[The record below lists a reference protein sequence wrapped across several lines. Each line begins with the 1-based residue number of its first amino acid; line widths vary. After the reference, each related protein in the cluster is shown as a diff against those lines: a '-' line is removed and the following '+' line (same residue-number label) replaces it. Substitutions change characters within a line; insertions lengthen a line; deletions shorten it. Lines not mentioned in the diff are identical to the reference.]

1 LKTADQQ
8 LENVIRGELYSVERL
23 EEYAAYLA
31 DELKISVDPLVSQPL
46 LDRMRD
52 NGRRLVEAYRSLTV
66 SIQGKES
73 MPPAAEWLT
82 DNFHIVE
89 DQLREIQ
96 EDLPPSYYKELP
108 KLASGDLAGY
118 PRVYGLALALIAHTD
133 SDLEPE
139 TIRRFFISYQ
149 RTCSLT
155 IGELWALPITLRL
168 VLVENLRRLAVRTV
182 ANHQKRNFAN
192 LFADQLFDQ
201 ALDPD
206 KFKMLTAELNRQLE
220 ESPQD
225 DIVYTAQLAKRLR
238 DQEREIWPA
247 LEVLETY
254 LNKNNSSAESAVH
267 ASLQRQV
274 ANQVTV
280 ANIITSMRLL
290 SSLNWRDFV
299 ESLSLVDR
307 ILEKDSVFRKL
318 DFQTRDRYRHIIEML
333 SKKTGSSEIGIADD
347 IIALTLKS
355 NDPKLSH
362 VGYYLIDQGF
372 KKLSQNLGFKQSWL
386 STSLHVNR
394 NFTYFT
400 LITFLLALIL
410 LFPLIYAYNQGARS
424 WTLCGI
430 ALLALLPASELA
442 LSLTNYILTHI
453 IHPQRLPK
461 LDLSD
466 GIPSDAKTMVII
478 PCMLAGR
485 KTVIELLEKMEIH
498 YLGNSDPQLS
508 FALVTDYTDADTETT
523 DEDEPLL
530 TFALRGINHLNQKYA
545 AENEYP
551 RFFIFQRR
559 RQWNESEN
567 CWMGWERK
575 RGKIHE
581 FNSLLRG
588 KADTSFSVIT
598 VPLSF
603 LASIRYVI
611 TVDADTRLPRDTAAK
626 LIGTA
631 LHPLNRAVFDK
642 TTGRITEGYGILQP
656 RIGVSLESSSRS
668 LFAKIFSGYVGID
681 PYTTAVSDVYQ
692 DLFHEGSYTGKGLYD
707 VDAFEAALKDRFPEN
722 TILSHDL
729 LEGIFARTALL
740 SDIEFIDDYPQ
751 SYHTFFTRQH
761 RWTRGDWQAMPWFI
775 KSGTPTISR
784 WKIFDNLRR
793 SLVAPTT
800 FLLLALSLI
809 SLPGSP
815 GFWFGLVLV
824 LIALPVIIQSGMNS
838 LKLMFGQGEARWG
851 GFFTNIKVHLF
862 QICFHM
868 WFLAHQAVIHIDAI
882 FRVFYRRFISR
893 KRLLEWSTAAQ
904 MEKQIGTTKKP
915 LWQSSLPTQLILT
928 VVLFL
933 FTNMH
938 GIDSMGWL
946 VVFLIWMSYPLAAKV
961 ISRRQKREQKP
972 IPEEDQNLLRHI
984 ARRTWHYFE
993 DFVGSTDNWLPPDN
1007 HQQSPIAVTAHRT
1020 SPTNIGLYLLSVSS
1034 ARDFGFITASQM
1046 LQRLHQTLQSMVKLE
1061 RHEGHFLNWY
1071 DTKTLAPLHPKYV
1084 STVDSGNL
1092 AGYLIVARL
1101 TCLDFPKSKIVDSR
1115 FLLGL
1120 HDIVRIIEYE
1130 LTPYRESARPLI
1142 ALLRDCKPRLCE
1154 PTTHDFTHW
1163 AGNLKSIRQS
1173 FEKSKNYILNFKNE
1187 SSESSESIEDILIWV
1202 NLGIDQITTQQSELL
1217 EKAPWADDLFV
1228 STEKQ
1233 LIDIQPILGLKW
1245 KQIVRSIRTES
1256 DLIHLKDVY
1265 KSAIEELAATIRT
1278 VGEEKTEAE
1287 PLLES
1292 LEKLLEQVKQAQA
1305 ALDKSFQLALSSAD
1319 IINQLFD
1326 EMNFDFLLD
1335 KKRDVFSIGYNVS
1348 DSSFDRSLYDLLGS
1362 EARLASFVAIAK
1374 GDVLQEH
1381 WFRLG
1386 RQLVPSAGGRALVSW
1401 TASMFEYLMPNLV
1414 LHDYRNTLL
1423 NETVH
1428 TIVEGQI
1435 AYGHEHGIPWGV
1447 SEAGYNA
1454 RDLQMNY
1461 QYGPFGVPGFG
1472 LKRGLSHDLVISPYS
1487 TVLAAMIKPHPA
1499 IENMKRLIKNNML
1512 SAYGF
1517 FEAIDYT
1524 RERLPQNENFAVI
1537 RSFMAHHQGMS
1548 LVAINNVLHKSIIC
1562 ERFHRDPRI
1571 RATQLLLQERIPHGV
1586 NPVPPKAAEIE
1597 IEVQRQPTN
1606 NALIRNYTNPDA
1618 VTPRTHLLSNRTYS
1632 VMISTAGGGY
1642 SKCGD
1647 VGVTRWKE
1655 DATRDHLGSF
1665 IFIKNKTDNELW
1677 SSSFQP
1683 LPTLPKE
1690 YLVTFS
1696 EDKAEFRR
1704 RDGDVSTHMQI
1715 IVAPED
1721 NVEIRHITLTNHSGK
1736 AKAIELTSYLEPTL
1750 NPPNTDLDH
1759 QAFSKLFIQTEYLAS
1774 KNALLAKRRKRSA
1787 HEIENWSL
1795 HVVVTDGRVTSNIQY
1810 ETDRNNFI
1818 GRGRSISTAVALR
1831 INGNL
1836 SNETG
1841 AAIDPI
1847 LSLRIQV
1854 ELPEYGKIQV
1864 AFTTGLTQSKEKA
1877 LELADRYHDI
1887 HAFDRETKR
1896 AWTQAQVDLR
1906 HLNIDSQS
1914 AYLYQRLAE
1923 RILYSEP
1930 SLRPPTHQRVANTN
1944 QQASLWPSG
1953 IGGDLPIVV
1962 VRIDD
1967 QKDIPVIRKL
1977 LRCHEY
1983 LRSKG
1988 LIYDFV
1994 IINEHDSN
2002 YFQDVHDDLQ
2012 QQIRSTG
2019 GQGWLNKNGGIFVL
2033 RKNITPARDLAHIQA
2048 VARVSLMASEP
2059 LEEQINRRPTEEK
2072 YPLLASFKFSSKH
2085 AVKIAGKK
2093 ARGNESPLKMD
2104 LDFFNGYGGFTRDG
2118 REYVMILKRDHWTPA
2133 PWINVIGNKKGFGF
2147 QISEAGAGFTWNANS
2162 QANRL
2167 TPWSNDPISDPPGE
2181 IVYLRDDETGEV
2193 WTPTPLPIRSDEP
2206 YIIRHGQG
2214 YTVFEHTSHEFEHTL
2229 TMFVPVDDTVK
2240 ISLLKIKNIS
2250 NRKRKVSVT
2259 SYTEWVLGTRREKT
2273 AAYLICDIDADSGVI
2288 FAKNP
2293 HDNEFASKVA
2303 FVNISTSDIT
2313 FTCSRKEF
2321 IGRNGN
2327 YADPIALKRTGLSK
2341 KQGTGQDPCAV
2352 LQSSIEIAAGDVFEI
2367 SILLGQTESK
2377 EFARELIQRYENMS
2391 KVKKAYTE
2399 AIKYWDDLITT
2410 VQIKTPEPSLNILM
2424 NRWLLYQTLSCRYW
2438 ARTAFYQSGGA
2449 YGFRDQL
2456 QDCMAFVYSD
2466 PKLARE
2472 QIIRASER
2480 QFKEGDVQH
2489 WWHPPTGRGIRTTMS
2504 DDLLWL
2510 PLVVSFYIQTTGD
2523 KSILNEKTH
2532 FIQAPVLNPGQE
2544 DSYTQPDISP
2554 ESATVREHCIRA
2566 LNRSL
2571 PLGQH
2576 GLPLIGTGD
2585 WNDGMNR
2592 IGVQGQGESVWLGWF
2607 LYKVLNDFMPHVSE
2621 EEQHR
2626 YRSHMEQLKTSLE
2639 FHGWDGEWYRRAYF
2653 DDGTP
2658 VGSHLS
2664 DECKIDSISQS
2675 WAVISKAGEENRI
2688 QQAMQN
2694 VEKYLVKRDTKLIL
2708 LLTPPFDKGAK
2719 DPGYIKGYIPGVREN
2734 GGQYTHA
2741 AIWVIMAFAELGQ
2754 GHKAMEFYNL
2764 INPILHSQAQADTLE
2779 YKIEPYVLA
2788 GDVYGEAPYVGR
2800 GGWSWYTGSSSWY
2813 YRAALESILG
2823 FQLRGDKLKLNPCI
2837 PETWRGFE
2845 IKYRY
2850 QDTQYTIDVRNP
2862 SGCQKGAVMIEH
2874 DGTTSHEAEISLVN
2888 DKREHHIVV
2897 TLLDKLLNPPQI

>member
-1 LKTADQQ
+1 MKIEDQPI
-8 LENVIRGELYSVERL
+8 ENAIRGELYSVERL

-31 DELKISVDPLVSQPL
+31 GELKVSRDPSVSQPL
-46 LDRMRD
+46 LPRMRE
-52 NGRRLVEAYRSLTV
+52 NGRRLVESYRSLTV
-66 SIQGKES
+66 SMQRKEA

-108 KLASGDLAGY
+108 KLAIGDLAGY
-118 PRVYGLALALIAHTD
+118 PRIYALALALIAHTD
-133 SDLEPE
+133 SDIEPE
-139 TIRRFFISYQ
+139 TIHRFFISYQ
-149 RTCSLT
+149 RTSPLT

-182 ANHQKRNFAN
+182 VDHEKRHSAN
-192 LFADQLFDQ
+192 LFADKMFDQ
-201 ALDPD
+201 VVDPD
-206 KFKMLTAELNRQLE
+206 KFKLLTDELKRQLE
-220 ESPQD
+220 DSQQD
-225 DIVYTAQLAKRLR
+225 DSVYMAQLAKRLR
-238 DQEREIWPA
+238 DQEPEIWPA
-247 LEVLETY
+247 LEVLETH
-254 LNKNNSSAESAVH
+254 LNKKDSSAESAVH
-267 ASLQRQV
+267 AALQRQV

-290 SSLNWRDFV
+290 SSLNWRDFI

-307 ILEKDSVFRKL
+307 ILEKDPFYLKL
-318 DFQTRDRYRHIIEML
+318 DFKTRDRYRHIIEML
-333 SKKTGSSEIGIADD
+333 SKKTGTSEIDIADD
-347 IIALTLKS
+347 IIELTEKG
-355 NDPKLSH
+355 NDPRRSH
-362 VGYYLIDQGF
+362 AGYYLIAEGF
-372 KKLSQNLGFKQSWL
+372 KKLSQNLGFRQSWF
-386 STSLHVNR
+386 STVLDANKT
-394 NFTYFT
+394 FTYFT
-400 LITFLLALIL
+400 LICIFLVLILAFPLLYSENQGATAWTLFGIGLLALI
-410 LFPLIYAYNQGARS
+410 P
-424 WTLCGI
+424 T
-430 ALLALLPASELA
+430 SELA
-442 LSLTNYILTHI
+442 LGLTNFILTHI

-461 LDLSD
+461 LDLTS
-466 GIPSDAKTMVII
+466 GIPPEAKTMVII
-478 PCMLAGR
+478 PCMLASR
-485 KTVIELLEKMEIH
+485 KTVSELLEKMEIH

-508 FALVTDYTDADTETT
+508 FALVTDYMDAKTETT
-523 DEDEPLL
+523 DEDEHLL
-530 TFALRGINHLNQKYA
+530 NFSLRGIDLLNQKYA
-545 AENEYP
+545 DENVSP
-551 RFFIFQRR
+551 RFFIFHRR
-559 RQWNESEN
+559 RQWNKSEN

-588 KADTSFSVIT
+588 KADTSFNLITAPLNFLTSV
-598 VPLSF
+598 
-603 LASIRYVI
+603 RYVI
-611 TVDADTRLPRDTAAK
+611 TVDADTRLPRDTASK

-631 LHPLNRAVFDK
+631 MHPLNRAVFDK
-642 TTGRITEGYGILQP
+642 TSGRITEGYGILQP
-656 RIGVSLESSSRS
+656 RISVSLESSSRS
-668 LFAKIFSGYVGID
+668 LFSKIFSGYVGID

-722 TILSHDL
+722 MILSHDL
-729 LEGIFARTALL
+729 LEGIFVRTALL

-761 RWTRGDWQAMPWFI
+761 RWTRGDWQAMPWFL
-775 KSGTPTISR
+775 KSGTPLISR

-793 SLVAPTT
+793 SLVSPTS

-815 GFWFGLVLV
+815 AFWFGLVLALV
-824 LIALPVIIQSGMNS
+824 SLPVIIQSGMNT
-838 LKLMFGQGEARWG
+838 LKLMFGKRQARWD
-851 GFFTNIKVHLF
+851 GFLSNIKVHLY
-862 QICFHM
+862 QIVFHI
-868 WFLAHQAVIHIDAI
+868 WFLAHQAVIHVDAI
-882 FRVFYRRFISR
+882 YRVFYRRFLSR
-893 KRLLEWSTAAQ
+893 TQLLEWSTAAQ
-904 MEKQIGTTKKP
+904 MEKQIGNAKKP
-915 LWQSSLPTQLILT
+915 IWQTSLPTQAILT
-928 VVLFL
+928 VVLIL
-933 FTNMH
+933 FANTRA
-938 GIDSMGWL
+938 IDSISIGWAAAI
-946 VVFLIWMSYPLAAKV
+946 LIWMSYPLAAKF
-961 ISRRQKREQKP
+961 ISRHQSREQKP
-972 IPEEDQNLLRHI
+972 IQEEDQRLLRHI

-993 DFVGSTDNWLPPDN
+993 DFVGAKDNWLPPDN
-1007 HQQSPIAVTAHRT
+1007 HQQIPNAVTAHRT

-1034 ARDFGFITASQM
+1034 VRDFGFITTSQM
-1046 LQRLHQTLQSMVKLE
+1046 MLRLHQTLQSMMKLE

-1071 DTKTLAPLHPKYV
+1071 DTQTLAPLHPKYV

-1092 AGYLIVARL
+1092 AGYLIVARQ
-1101 TCLDFPKSKIVDSR
+1101 TCLDLPKSKIVDPS

-1120 HDIVRIIEYE
+1120 QDIVKIIEHE
-1130 LTPYRESARPLI
+1130 LTPYKDSTRPLI
-1142 ALLRDCKPRLCE
+1142 ALLRDCKRCLCE
-1154 PTTHDFTHW
+1154 PVTQDLNLLVIH
-1163 AGNLKSIRQS
+1163 LKSIRQS
-1173 FEKSKNYILNFKNE
+1173 FEKTKIYIMNYRSDSTEEILK
-1187 SSESSESIEDILIWV
+1187 WM

-1217 EKAPWADDLFV
+1217 KKAPWTQDLFT
-1228 STEKQ
+1228 STENH
-1233 LIDIQPILGLKW
+1233 LTDVVPILGLKW
-1245 KQIVRSIRTES
+1245 KQMVRTVRPES
-1256 DLIHLKDVY
+1256 DLIHLKTSY
-1265 KSAIEELAATIRT
+1265 QSSIEELTSIIKT
-1278 VGEEKTEAE
+1278 VSEEKPSAV

-1292 LEKLLEQVKQAQA
+1292 IKKLLEHVKQAQTD
-1305 ALDKSFQLALSSAD
+1305 LDKSFQLAQSSAD
-1319 IINQLFD
+1319 ILNKLFN

-1335 KKRDVFSIGYNVS
+1335 KKREVFSIGYNVS
-1348 DSSFDRSLYDLLGS
+1348 DNRFDRSLYDLLGS

-1374 GDVLQEH
+1374 GDAPQEH

-1423 NETVH
+1423 NETLH
-1428 TIVEGQI
+1428 TVVEGQI
-1435 AYGHEHGIPWGV
+1435 AYGNEHRIPWGV

-1487 TVLAAMIKPHPA
+1487 TILAAMVKPHAA
-1499 IENMKRLIKNNML
+1499 IENMKRLIKNNVL

-1524 RERLPQNENFAVI
+1524 RERLPQNEKFAVI

-1548 LVAINNVLHKSIIC
+1548 LVALNNVLNKSIVR
-1562 ERFHRDPRI
+1562 ERFHSDPRI

-1606 NALIRNYTNPDA
+1606 NALIRNYNNPDG

-1642 SKCGD
+1642 SKCGG

-1665 IFIKNKTDNELW
+1665 IFIKNKTDKALW

-1683 LPTLPKE
+1683 LPTLPEE
-1690 YLVTFS
+1690 YQVTFS

-1704 RDGDVSTHMQI
+1704 RDGDVSTHTQI

-1736 AKAIELTSYLEPTL
+1736 AKTIELTSYLEPTL
-1750 NPPNTDLDH
+1750 NPPNNDLDH

-1774 KNALLAKRRKRSA
+1774 KNALLAKRRKRSDQ
-1787 HEIENWSL
+1787 EIENWSL
-1795 HVVVTDGRVTSNIQY
+1795 HVVVVDGHVTSNIQY

-1818 GRGRSISTAVALR
+1818 GRGRSISKALALLED
-1831 INGNL
+1831 GNL
-1836 SNETG
+1836 SNKTG

-1847 LSLRIQV
+1847 LSLRIQI
-1854 ELPEYGKIQV
+1854 ELPEYGKAQI

-1896 AWTQAQVDLR
+1896 AWTQAQADLL
-1906 HLNIDSQS
+1906 HLNIDSQT
-1914 AYLYQRLAE
+1914 AYLFQRLAE

-1944 QQASLWPSG
+1944 QQSSLWPSG

-1967 QKDIPVIRKL
+1967 QKDMAVVRKL

-1983 LRSKG
+1983 LRLKG
-1988 LIYDFV
+1988 LVYDFV

-2002 YFQDVHDDLQ
+2002 YFQDVQDDLH

-2019 GQGWLNKNGGIFVL
+2019 GHGWLNKNGGIFVL
-2033 RKNITPARDLAHIQA
+2033 RKNITPAKDLAHIQA
-2048 VARVSLMASEP
+2048 VARVSLTASEP

-2072 YPLLASFKFSSKH
+2072 YPPLAKYRY
-2085 AVKIAGKK
+2085 ADKIADKK
-2093 ARGNESPLKMD
+2093 GVRLGSSLKLD
-2104 LDFFNGYGGFTRDG
+2104 LEFFNGCGGFTRDG
-2118 REYVMILKRDHWTPA
+2118 REYVTILKQDVWTPA
-2133 PWINVIGNKKGFGF
+2133 PWINVIGNKQGFGF

-2167 TPWSNDPISDPPGE
+2167 TPWSNDPIIDPPGE
-2181 IVYLRDDETGEV
+2181 ILYLRDDETGEI

-2214 YTVFEHTSHEFEHTL
+2214 YSTFEHTSHEFEHTL

-2240 ISLLKIKNIS
+2240 ISLLKIKNTS
-2250 NRKRKVSVT
+2250 NRKRKISIT

-2273 AAYLICDIDADSGVI
+2273 AAYLICDIDADSGAI

-2293 HDNEFASKVA
+2293 HDNEFANKVA
-2303 FVNISTSDIT
+2303 FADISSSDIT

-2327 YADPIALKRTGLSK
+2327 YADPIALKRQGLSK

-2352 LQSSIEIAAGDVFEI
+2352 LQSSVEIAAGEIFEV

-2377 EFARELIQRYENMS
+2377 ELARELIQRYEDLS
-2391 KVKKAYTE
+2391 KVKQAQAE
-2399 AIKYWDDLITT
+2399 VIKYWDDLITT

-2424 NRWLLYQTLSCRYW
+2424 NRWLMYQTLSCRYW

-2523 KSILNEKTH
+2523 QSILDVKTH
-2532 FIQAPVLNPGQE
+2532 FIEAPILNPGQE
-2544 DSYTQPDISP
+2544 DSYTQPAISQ
-2554 ESATVREHCIRA
+2554 ESASILEHCIRA
-2566 LNRSL
+2566 INRSL
-2571 PLGQH
+2571 PLGQN

-2592 IGVQGQGESVWLGWF
+2592 IGVHGQGESVWLGWF
-2607 LYKVLNDFMPHVSE
+2607 FYKVLNDFMPHLTVAD
-2621 EEQHR
+2621 QNR
-2626 YRSHMEQLKTSLE
+2626 YRAHMDLLKTSLE
-2639 FHGWDGEWYRRAYF
+2639 TSGWDGEWYRRAYF

-2675 WAVISKAGEENRI
+2675 WSVISKAGDENRI

-2694 VEKYLVKRDTKLIL
+2694 VEKHLVKKDSNLIL

-2754 GHKAMEFYNL
+2754 GDKAMEFYNM
-2764 INPILHSQAQADTLE
+2764 INPILHSQAQADTLK

-2788 GDVYGEAPYVGR
+2788 GDVYGEPPYVGR

-2823 FQLRGDKLKLNPCI
+2823 FQLRGDKLKINPCI
-2837 PETWRGFE
+2837 PETWRSFE

-2850 QDTQYTIDVRNP
+2850 QETQYTIEVRNP
-2862 SGCQKGAVMIEH
+2862 NGCRKGAVKMEQ
-2874 DGTTSHEAEISLVN
+2874 DGQVLPDAEISLVN
-2888 DKREHHIVV
+2888 DKREHHVVV
-2897 TLLDKLLNPPQI
+2897 TLLDKLPEPPNLNLSTPI